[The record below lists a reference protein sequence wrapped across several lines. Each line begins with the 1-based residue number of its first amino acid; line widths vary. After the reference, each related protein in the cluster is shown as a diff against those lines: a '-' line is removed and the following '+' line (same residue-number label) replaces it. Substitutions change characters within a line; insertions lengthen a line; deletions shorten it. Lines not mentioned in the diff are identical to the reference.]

1 MKRMHVKGKNENRP
15 LPLQNVEIRDQFW
28 KPKININREH
38 TIPFQY
44 KQCLDT
50 GRVDAL
56 KLKEDGPVPHP
67 FWDSDIAKW
76 IEAGSYSLAKHHDSK
91 LDQLIDDVIDLLG
104 SAQQPDGYLNSYIT
118 LVCPQRRW
126 KDLRDS
132 HELYCAGH
140 LIEAGVAH
148 FNATKKKTLLDIVCK
163 YTDYIDTVFGPEPG
177 KLKGYCGHEE
187 IELALIKLYGVTE
200 NEKYLKLSQYFI
212 DERGKEPHYFD
223 EEQKHIKGYFDDLF
237 RTFSNLKEYNQSHK
251 PVREQ
256 DKVVGHSV
264 RAMYLYSA
272 MADLALELDDHQ
284 LKTACEKLW
293 QNLNGRNMYITGGIG
308 SEEKHEGFTFDYDLP
323 NETSYAETC
332 AAIGLVFWNH
342 RMLQLDCNGRYADLM
357 ERALYNGVL
366 SGISLDGKKY
376 FYHNPLASLGDV
388 HRKEWFG
395 VSCCPPN
402 ISRLLSSLGEY
413 IYSHDSNTINVH
425 LYIEGSGTFNLHN
438 NQKLILHQ
446 KSNYP
451 WEENIDL
458 TVELDQQAEFKLKL
472 RIPGWCRD
480 AKLSING
487 DSFDIQTQLEKGY
500 VVIDRKWGNH
510 DKISLILPMPVERM
524 YSHPAV
530 RQNVNHVSIQRGP
543 IVYCIEGTDN
553 VSNLHDII
561 LPSNTVFHAQYDEQ
575 LLGGIV
581 KITGKAVLL
590 ESESWGDTLYQ
601 SSAPEEKM
609 IELVAVPYYAWD
621 NREPGPMRVWI
632 PEK

>member
-1 MKRMHVKGKNENRP
+1 
-15 LPLQNVEIRDQFW
+15 
-28 KPKININREH
+28 
-38 TIPFQY
+38 
-44 KQCLDT
+44 
-50 GRVDAL
+50 
-56 KLKEDGPVPHP
+56 
-67 FWDSDIAKW
+67 
-76 IEAGSYSLAKHHDSK
+76 
-91 LDQLIDDVIDLLG
+91 
-104 SAQQPDGYLNSYIT
+104 
-118 LVCPQRRW
+118 
-126 KDLRDS
+126 
-132 HELYCAGH
+132 
-140 LIEAGVAH
+140 
-148 FNATKKKTLLDIVCK
+148 
-163 YTDYIDTVFGPEPG
+163 
-177 KLKGYCGHEE
+177 
-187 IELALIKLYGVTE
+187 
-200 NEKYLKLSQYFI
+200 
-212 DERGKEPHYFD
+212 
-223 EEQKHIKGYFDDLF
+223 
-237 RTFSNLKEYNQSHK
+237 
-251 PVREQ
+251 
-256 DKVVGHSV
+256 
-264 RAMYLYSA
+264 
-272 MADLALELDDHQ
+272 
-284 LKTACEKLW
+284 
-293 QNLNGRNMYITGGIG
+293 
-308 SEEKHEGFTFDYDLP
+308 
-323 NETSYAETC
+323 
-332 AAIGLVFWNH
+332 
-342 RMLQLDCNGRYADLM
+342 M

-458 TVELDQQAEFKLKL
+458 TVELDQQTEFKLKL
-472 RIPGWCRD
+472 RIPSWCRD

-487 DSFDIQTQLEKGY
+487 DSFDIPTQLEKGY
-500 VVIDRKWGNH
+500 VVIDRKWSNH
-510 DKISLILPMPVERM
+510 DKISLILQMPVERM

-561 LPSNTVFHAQYDEQ
+561 LPSNTVLHAQYDEQ

-581 KITGKAVLL
+581 KITGKAVIL
-590 ESESWGDTLYQ
+590 ESESWRDTLYQ

-609 IELVAVPYYAWD
+609 IELIAVPYYAWD
-621 NREPGPMRVWI
+621 NREHGPMRVWI

>member
-76 IEAGSYSLAKHHDSK
+76 IEAGSYSLAKHYDSK

-148 FNATKKKTLLDIVCK
+148 FNATKKRSLLDIVCK
-163 YTDYIDTVFGPEPG
+163 YADYIDSVFGPEPG

-187 IELALIKLYGVTE
+187 IELALIKLYRVTE

-500 VVIDRKWGNH
+500 VEIDRKWSNH
-510 DKISLILPMPVERM
+510 DKISLTLPMPVERM

-553 VSNLHDII
+553 VSNLHDVI
-561 LPSNTVFHAQYDEQ
+561 LPSNTVLHAQYDEQ

-609 IELVAVPYYAWD
+609 IELIAVPYYAWD
-621 NREPGPMRVWI
+621 NREHGPMRVWI

>member
-1 MKRMHVKGKNENRP
+1 MHVKGKNENRP

-44 KQCLDT
+44 KQCLET

-76 IEAGSYSLAKHHDSK
+76 IEAGSYSLAKHYDSK

-148 FNATKKKTLLDIVCK
+148 FNATKKRSLLDIVCK
-163 YTDYIDTVFGPEPG
+163 YADYIDTVFGPEPG

-187 IELALIKLYGVTE
+187 IELALIKLYRVTE

-342 RMLQLDCNGRYADLM
+342 RMLQLDCNGKYADLM
-357 ERALYNGVL
+357 ERALFNGVL

-451 WEENIDL
+451 WEENIDF
-458 TVELDQQAEFKLKL
+458 TVDLDQQTEFKLKL

-487 DSFDIQTQLEKGY
+487 DSFDILNHLEKGY
-500 VVIDRKWGNH
+500 VVIDRKWSNH

-524 YSHPAV
+524 YSNPAV

-561 LPSNTVFHAQYDEQ
+561 LPSNTVLHAQYDEQ

-590 ESESWGDTLYQ
+590 ESESWGDTLYK

-632 PEK
+632 PAK

>member
-1 MKRMHVKGKNENRP
+1 MHVKGIEKYRP
-15 LPLQNVEIRDQFW
+15 LPLQNVDIRDRFW
-28 KPKININREH
+28 KPKIDINREH

-50 GRVDAL
+50 GRVNAL
-56 KLKEDGPVPHP
+56 KLKKDGPVPHP

-76 IEAGSYSLAKHHDSK
+76 IEAGSYSLTKHYDPA
-91 LDQLIDDVIDLLG
+91 LDQLIDGVIELLDY
-104 SAQQPDGYLNSYIT
+104 AQQPDGYLNSYIT
-118 LVCPQRRW
+118 LVCPERRW

-148 FNATKKKTLLDIVCK
+148 FNATKKKSLLDIVCK
-163 YTDYIDTVFGPEPG
+163 YADYIDTVFGPEPG

-187 IELALIKLYGVTE
+187 IELALIKLYRVTD
-200 NEKYLKLSQYFI
+200 NDKYLKLSHFFI

-237 RTFSNLKEYNQSHK
+237 KTFPNLKEYNQSHR

-264 RAMYLYSA
+264 RAMYLYCA
-272 MADLALELDDHQ
+272 MADLALELDDLQ

-308 SEEKHEGFTFDYDLP
+308 SEEKYEGFTFDFDLP

-342 RMLQLDCNGRYADLM
+342 RMLQLDCNGRYADLL

-376 FYHNPLASLGDV
+376 FYHNPLASLGNV

-413 IYSHDSNTINVH
+413 LYSQNQNTINVH

-438 NQKLILHQ
+438 QQVILHQ

-451 WEENIDL
+451 WDENIDL
-458 TVELDQQAEFKLKL
+458 TVELNQQTDFKLKL
-472 RIPGWCRD
+472 RIPGWCKD
-480 AKLSING
+480 AKLTVNG
-487 DSFDIQTQLEKGY
+487 DSFDILNHFEKGY
-500 VVIDRKWGNH
+500 VVIDRKWSNH
-510 DKISLILPMPVERM
+510 DKISLILPMPIERM
-524 YSHPAV
+524 YSHPDV

-553 VSNLHDII
+553 VRNLHDII
-561 LPSNTVFHAQYDEQ
+561 LPLNTELRAEYDEY

-581 KITGKAVLL
+581 KISGKAKLL
-590 ESESWGDTLYQ
+590 NTDSWNDTLYR
-601 SSAPEEKM
+601 SSPPDDET

-621 NREPGPMRVWI
+621 NREQGPMKVWI
-632 PEK
+632 PER

>member
-1 MKRMHVKGKNENRP
+1 MHVKGIEKYRP
-15 LPLQNVEIRDQFW
+15 LPLQNVEIRDRFW
-28 KPKININREH
+28 KPKIDINREH

-56 KLKEDGPVPHP
+56 KLKKDGPVPHP

-76 IEAGSYSLAKHHDSK
+76 IEAGSYSLAKHYDSA
-91 LDQLIDDVIDLLG
+91 LDQLIDDVIDLLDY
-104 SAQQPDGYLNSYIT
+104 AQQPDGYLNSYIT
-118 LVCPQRRW
+118 LVCPEKRW

-148 FNATKKKTLLDIVCK
+148 FNATKKKSLLNIVCK
-163 YTDYIDTVFGPEPG
+163 YADYIDTVFGPEPG

-187 IELALIKLYGVTE
+187 IELALIKLYRVTD

-237 RTFSNLKEYNQSHK
+237 KTFPNLKEYNQSHK

-256 DKVVGHSV
+256 DEVVGHSV
-264 RAMYLYSA
+264 RAMYLYCA
-272 MADLALELDDHQ
+272 MADLAIELDDLE
-284 LKTACEKLW
+284 LKTVCERLW
-293 QNLNGRNMYITGGIG
+293 QNLNGRKMYITGGIG
-308 SEEKHEGFTFDYDLP
+308 SEEKYEGFTFDYDLP

-342 RMLQLDCNGRYADLM
+342 RMLQLDCNARYADLM

-402 ISRLLSSLGEY
+402 ISRLLSSLGDY
-413 IYSHDSNTINVH
+413 IYSHDQNTINVH

-438 NQKLILHQ
+438 QKIVLHQ
-446 KSNYP
+446 NSNYP
-451 WEENIDL
+451 WDENIDL
-458 TVELDQQAEFKLKL
+458 TVELDQQIDFKLKL
-472 RIPGWCRD
+472 RIPGWCNE
-480 AKLSING
+480 AKLTVNG
-487 DSFDIQTQLEKGY
+487 ESFDIQGHLEKGY
-500 VVIDRKWGNH
+500 VVIDRTWSNH

-553 VSNLHDII
+553 VSNLYDII
-561 LPSNTVFHAQYDEQ
+561 LPLNSELHAQYDDQ

-581 KITGKAVLL
+581 NISGKAKLL
-590 ESESWGDTLYQ
+590 DKESWNDTLYR
-601 SSAPEEKM
+601 STTPEDEN
-609 IELVAVPYYAWD
+609 IELVAVPYFAWD
-621 NREPGPMRVWI
+621 NREHGPMRVWI
-632 PEK
+632 PER

>member
-15 LPLQNVEIRDQFW
+15 LPLQKVEIRDQFW

-44 KQCLDT
+44 KQCLET

-76 IEAGSYSLAKHHDSK
+76 IEAGSYSLAKHYDSK

-148 FNATKKKTLLDIVCK
+148 FNATKKRSLLDIVCK
-163 YTDYIDTVFGPEPG
+163 YADYIDTVFGSAPS

-187 IELALIKLYGVTE
+187 IELALIKLYRVTE

-366 SGISLDGKKY
+366 SGISLDGRKY

-458 TVELDQQAEFKLKL
+458 TVELDQQTEFKLKL
-472 RIPGWCRD
+472 RVPGWCRD

-487 DSFDIQTQLEKGY
+487 EPFNIQTQLEKGY
-500 VVIDRKWGNH
+500 VVIDRKWSNH

-553 VSNLHDII
+553 ENNLHDII
-561 LPSNTVFHAQYDEQ
+561 LPSNTVLHAQYDEQ